1 MPFKD
6 KHNMI
11 LCDIFP
17 TAIAIN
23 QIKIDQLELNL
34 LLALAD
40 DTANFVK
47 NKNNV
52 FHNDVY
58 LLDKLPKLAKDI
70 SNCID
75 DYTLNVLGEDASLHY
90 TQSWLN
96 INTPGASHH
105 KHSHVNSIISGV
117 LYLQTTET
125 SGKFLVHRQ
134 DTRTVKNKTKN
145 FNKFN
150 VEYLFFEPK
159 PFELYLFPSS
169 LEHSVEEN
177 KSNEN
182 RISLSFNTFYH
193 GTINATD
200 SRLTEL
206 KIN

>member
-1 MPFKD
+1 MLID
-6 KHNMI
+6 
-11 LCDIFP
+11 LFP

-23 QIKIDQLELNL
+23 QLKIDQLELNL

-40 DTANFVK
+40 DAANFVK
-47 NKNNV
+47 NRNNS
-52 FHNDVY
+52 FYNDVY
-58 LLDKLPKLAKDI
+58 LLNAVPKLAKDI

-75 DYTLNVLGEDASLHY
+75 DYTVNVLGEDASLRY

-96 INTPGASHH
+96 INPPSASHH
-105 KHSHVNSIISGV
+105 KHSHINSIISGV
-117 LYLQTTET
+117 LYLQTSET
-125 SGKFLVHRQ
+125 SGRFLVHRQ
-134 DTRTVKNKTKN
+134 DTRTIKNKTKN
-145 FNKFN
+145 YNKYNF
-150 VEYLFFEPK
+150 EYVFFEPK
-159 PFELYLFPSS
+159 PFDLYLFPSS

-177 KSNEN
+177 TSNEN